1 MATISSTGVGSG
13 LDVNSIVTS
22 LMSVEQRPLTLLQTA
37 ASGIQTKLSAFGTLQ
52 SQLSSLGD
60 VVTRIADP
68 TAWNPMRV
76 DVGDSSV
83 ASATATNA
91 AAAGNHTLE
100 VSQLAK
106 SQVLA
111 SGPVLPATK
120 AIGTGKLTIELGKTT
135 NGVFAPND
143 GTSPVQVTIDPSNQT
158 LAGIRDAINA
168 SKAGVTAS
176 IVTGSAGAQLVLRGG
191 DGEAGSMRILVTQ
204 DGDTN
209 TTDANGLSALA
220 YDPAAN
226 SGQGRNLTQTQ
237 PAQDARFSID
247 GIALSSANNAP
258 TGVLDG
264 VTLTLKGET
273 DGPVALNVAVET
285 TAVRKNVNDFVN
297 AYNALN
303 TLVRNQTQADPTGKA
318 NGALQADSTA
328 VSLLN
333 QMRAL
338 LQGQVTGAA
347 STSSNLSIAGI
358 QMQRDGSLQVNDAK
372 LTPLLS
378 DPAQLAKLFAQ
389 PQAGSDADS
398 RGFAVRFKAWTKAL
412 AGDTGTL
419 QSRVDGLKRSQTDN
433 QKRQDDENDRLT
445 RKEAALRAQYQ
456 ALDTQMTTLNQRMA
470 QMKSALGLS

>member
-1 MATISSTGVGSG
+1 MASISSTGVGSG
-13 LDVNSIVTS
+13 LDVNTIVTQ
-22 LMSVEQRPLTLLQTA
+22 LMSVEQRPLTLLQTT

-52 SQLSSLGD
+52 GQIASLGD

-68 TAWNPMRV
+68 SAWNPMRV
-76 DVGDSSV
+76 DLGDSSV
-83 ASATATNA
+83 ATATATTA
-91 AAAGNHTLE
+91 ASAGAHSLE
-100 VSQLAK
+100 VEQLAK

-111 SGPVLPATK
+111 SGPFLPATK
-120 AIGTGKLTIELGKTT
+120 PVGTGKLTIELGTTT
-135 NGVFAPND
+135 NGVFAPRD
-143 GTSPVQVTIDPSNQT
+143 GSSPVPITIDSSNQT

-176 IVTGSAGAQLVLRGG
+176 IVTGSGGAQLVLRGG
-191 DGEAGSMRILVTQ
+191 DGAAGSMRILVA
-204 DGDTN
+204 DDDNDDTN
-209 TTDANGLSALA
+209 AAGLSQLA
-220 YDPAAN
+220 YDPAA
-226 SGQGRNLTQTQ
+226 GAAAGRNLTQTQ
-237 PAQDARFSID
+237 QAQDAKFSID
-247 GIALSSANNAP
+247 GVALTSATNTPSDA
-258 TGVLDG
+258 LQG
-264 VTLTLKGET
+264 VTITLKGET
-273 DGPVALNVAVET
+273 GGPVALNVAVET
-285 TAVRKNVNDFVN
+285 TAVRKNINDFVN

-338 LQGQVTGAA
+338 LQGQVIGAA
-347 STSSNLSIAGI
+347 STSSSLSVAGI
-358 QMQRDGSLQVNDAK
+358 AIQRDGSLQVTDAK

-389 PQAGSDADS
+389 PQAGTDAGS
-398 RGFAVRFKAWTKAL
+398 RGFAVRFKAWAKAL
-412 AGDTGTL
+412 TGDAGAL
-419 QSRVDGLKRSQTDN
+419 QSRLDGLKRSQSDN
-433 QKRQDDENDRLT
+433 QKRQDAENDRLA